1 MTIAPF
7 DPNHSLDQELI
18 QIYRERRRQA
28 GVSFNLSFVITA
40 ISACVSIVG
49 AAQLLIGHIP
59 AGTITASSGAVASAC
74 CFRFAKDANDRL
86 DKLATELKD
95 E

>member
-1 MTIAPF
+1 MTLAPF
-7 DPNHSLDQELI
+7 DPNNSFVQER
-18 QIYRERRRQA
+18 IYISQERRYQA
-28 GVSFNLSFVITA
+28 RKSFDLAWHITA
-40 ISACVSIVG
+40 ASAFVSIVG
-49 AAQLLIGHIP
+49 AVLLLFGHIP

-86 DKLATELKD
+86 DKLAAELKD

>member
-1 MTIAPF
+1 MTLAPF
-7 DPNHSLDQELI
+7 DPNNSFAQER
-18 QIYRERRRQA
+18 IYISRERRRQA
-28 GVSFNLSFVITA
+28 GVSFNLSFVITTT
-40 ISACVSIVG
+40 SAFVSIVG
-49 AAQLLIGHIP
+49 AAQLLLGNIP